1 MKQKF
6 LAGWEK
12 VSLRAKLTA
21 LSVGL
26 IGLLLSVSSTG
37 TVALLSTYLQ
47 QNTDTLLLTT
57 ANQLRDENPLGLERR
72 VSSGN
77 LALPSLPSDYYIAIL
92 DADGNQFLGLVSSTG
107 GGRELPNF
115 ETLSLDKVIELGGL
129 PFDAEVEGT
138 RGEREWRI
146 VAIPLSRANGTVVVA
161 LPTSSN
167 RQIIAEYGVIGARF
181 GIFLLTLSGLSIW
194 LTITSALRPLKEVER
209 TSEAIQS
216 GKFSSRL
223 VERDPKTEIGRLNR
237 ALNSMLDSIE
247 GAVRG
252 RDKTLT
258 QMRRFVSD
266 ASHELRTPLVTVR
279 GYAELYR
286 MGAIKTKK
294 DLNEA
299 MQRIESEA
307 IRMTGL
313 VESLLTLTRMDEI
326 GNLKLREQDLSE
338 IASAVVKDASVANP
352 KVRFLAQS
360 STSLIANVDGD
371 RIKQVLTNLVN
382 NAGRFS
388 ADGSEVLVSVSSANG
403 KHRLEVIDH
412 GEGIPEMMRAKVFD
426 RFYRADSSRNRET
439 GGSGLGLAI
448 AKSIVRAHEGQI
460 WIEETEGGG
469 ATFVI
474 ELPTKGPEVDLSTAS
489 IKTVTES

>member
-6 LAGWEK
+6 LAGWER

-26 IGLLLSVSSTG
+26 IGLLLSVSSAG

-47 QNTDTLLLTT
+47 QNTDTLLITT
-57 ANQLRDENPLGLERR
+57 ANQLRNENPLGLERR
-72 VSSGN
+72 VASGN
-77 LALPSLPSDYYIAIL
+77 LSLPSLPSDYYIAIL
-92 DADGNQFLGLVSSTG
+92 DADGNQYLGLVSSTG

-115 ETLSLDKVIELGGL
+115 SSLTRDKVVELGGI
-129 PFDAEVEGT
+129 PFDAEVVES
-138 RGEREWRI
+138 RGNERDWRI
-146 VAIPLSRANGTVVVA
+146 VDLPLSRANGSVVVA

-209 TSEAIQS
+209 TSEAVQS

-247 GAVRG
+247 TAVRG
-252 RDKTLT
+252 RDRTLS

-286 MGAIKTKK
+286 MGAIRNKK

-313 VESLLTLTRMDEI
+313 VESLLTLTRMDEV
-326 GNLKLREQDLSE
+326 GNLKLKLQDVSE

-352 KVRFLAQS
+352 QVRFLAQS
-360 STSLIANVDGD
+360 STAAKANIDGD

-382 NAGRFS
+382 NAGRF
-388 ADGSEVLVSVSSANG
+388 APEGSEVLVSVSSAKG
-403 KHRLEVIDH
+403 THRLEVVDH
-412 GEGIPEMMRAKVFD
+412 GEGVPETLRDKVFD
-426 RFYRADSSRNRET
+426 RFYRADTSRNRET

-448 AKSIVRAHEGQI
+448 AQSIVEGHGGKI
-460 WIEETEGGG
+460 WLEETPGGG

-474 ELPTKGPEVDLSTAS
+474 ELPSSGPK
-489 IKTVTES
+489 IESNQS

>member
-1 MKQKF
+1 MKAKF
-6 LAGWEK
+6 LSAWERI
-12 VSLRAKLTA
+12 SLRAKLTA

-26 IGLLLSVSSTG
+26 IGLLLSVSSAG

-47 QNTDTLLLTT
+47 QNTDTLLVTT
-57 ANQLRDENPLGLERR
+57 ANQLRDENPLRLEIR
-72 VSSGN
+72 VAAGDLS
-77 LALPSLPSDYYIAIL
+77 LPSLPSDYYIAIL
-92 DADGNQFLGLVSSTG
+92 DAEGNQYLGLVSATG

-115 ETLSLDKVIELGGL
+115 STLTLDKVIETQGL
-129 PFDAEVEGT
+129 PFDAEVELSNGRDT
-138 RGEREWRI
+138 SWRM
-146 VAIPLSRANGTVVVA
+146 VAVPLNRANGSVVVA
-161 LPTSSN
+161 LPTNTN
-167 RQIIAEYGVIGARF
+167 RQIVAEYGVIGARF

-209 TSEAIQS
+209 TSVAVQN

-223 VERDPKTEIGRLNR
+223 LERDPKTEIGRLNR

-252 RDKTLT
+252 RDQTLG

-286 MGAIKTKK
+286 MGAIKNKK
-294 DLNEA
+294 DVAEA

-313 VESLLTLTRMDEI
+313 VESLLTLTRMDEA
-326 GNLKLREQDLSE
+326 GNLKLSNQDIGEL
-338 IASAVVKDASVANP
+338 AAAVVKDAAVANP
-352 KVRFLAQS
+352 KVRFES
-360 STSLIANVDGD
+360 VSTSDSPARVDAD
-371 RIKQVLTNLVN
+371 RIRQVLTNLVN
-382 NAGRFS
+382 NAGRF
-388 ADGSEVLVSVSSANG
+388 APEGTEVLVKVTQSG
-403 KHRLEVIDH
+403 EQHRIEVIDH
-412 GEGIPEMMRAKVFD
+412 GEGIPEPIRDKVFD
-426 RFYRADSSRNRET
+426 RFYRADNSRNRET

-448 AKSIVRAHEGQI
+448 AKSIVTGHGGKI
-460 WIEETEGGG
+460 WIEQTPGGG

-474 ELPTKGPEVDLSTAS
+474 ELPTKGPSTELSTAEQPS
-489 IKTVTES
+489 

>member
-1 MKQKF
+1 LKERF
-6 LAGWEK
+6 LAAWEK

-26 IGLLLSVSSTG
+26 IGLLLSVSSAG

-47 QNTDTLLLTT
+47 QNTDTLLVTT
-57 ANQLRDENPLGLERR
+57 ANQLRDENPLRLELR
-72 VSSGN
+72 VAAGD
-77 LALPSLPSDYYIAIL
+77 LALPSLPSDYFIAIL
-92 DADGNQFLGLVSSTG
+92 DADGNQYLGLVSSTG

-115 ETLSLDKVIELGGL
+115 STLTLERVLETQGL
-129 PFDAEVEGT
+129 PFDAKVALSSG
-138 RGEREWRI
+138 RDIDWRI
-146 VAIPLSRANGTVVVA
+146 VAMPLNRANGSVVVA
-161 LPTSSN
+161 IPTSSN
-167 RQIIAEYGVIGARF
+167 RQIVAEYGVIGGRF

-209 TSEAIQS
+209 TSEAVQS

-223 VERDPKTEIGRLNR
+223 IERDPKTEIGRLNR

-252 RDKTLT
+252 RDTTLA

-286 MGAIKTKK
+286 MGAIRNKR
-294 DLNEA
+294 DVAEA

-307 IRMTGL
+307 IRMSGL
-313 VESLLTLTRMDEI
+313 VESLLTLTRMDEV
-326 GNLKLREQDLSE
+326 GNLKLKNQEISE
-338 IASAVVKDASVANP
+338 LASAVVKDAAVANP
-352 KVRFLAQS
+352 KVRFVSQFTGSDKAR
-360 STSLIANVDGD
+360 IDVD

-382 NAGRFS
+382 NAGRF
-388 ADGSEVLVSVSSANG
+388 APEGSEVLVTVSQLG
-403 KHRLEVIDH
+403 EKHRIEVIDH
-412 GEGIPEMMRAKVFD
+412 GEGIPEAMRSKVFD
-426 RFYRADSSRNRET
+426 RFFRADNSRNRET

-448 AKSIVRAHEGQI
+448 AQSIVSAHNGKI
-460 WIEETEGGG
+460 WIEETKGGG
-469 ATFVI
+469 ATFI
-474 ELPTKGPEVDLSTAS
+474 LELPTAGPSTEPASSEV
-489 IKTVTES
+489 

>member
-1 MKQKF
+1 LKQKF
-6 LAGWEK
+6 LAGWER

-26 IGLLLSVSSTG
+26 IGLLLSVSSAG

-47 QNTDTLLLTT
+47 QNTDTLLTTT
-57 ANQLRDENPLGLERR
+57 ANQLRDESPLNLERR
-72 VSSGN
+72 VASGA
-77 LALPSLPSDYYIAIL
+77 LSLPSLPSDYYIAIL

-107 GGRELPNF
+107 GGRTLPNF
-115 ETLSLDKVIELGGL
+115 SSLTLERVIEIGGL
-129 PFDAEVEGT
+129 PFDAEIDG
-138 RGEREWRI
+138 GPGDGQDWRI
-146 VAIPLSRANGTVVVA
+146 VALPLTRANGSVVVA

-167 RQIIAEYGVIGARF
+167 RQIIREYGVIGARF

-209 TSEAIQS
+209 TSEAVQS

-252 RDKTLT
+252 RDKTLS

-286 MGAIKTKK
+286 MGAIKSKK

-326 GNLKLREQDLSE
+326 GNLKLKEQDLSE
-338 IASAVVKDASVANP
+338 LASAVVKDASVANP

-360 STSLIANVDGD
+360 ATAAKAKVDQD

-382 NAGRFS
+382 NAGRF
-388 ADGSEVLVSVSSANG
+388 APEGSEVLVRVSSSAG
-403 KHRLEVIDH
+403 THRIEVVDH
-412 GEGIPEMMRAKVFD
+412 GEGIPEALRDKVFD

-448 AKSIVRAHEGQI
+448 AQSIVAAHEGKI

-474 ELPTKGPEVDLSTAS
+474 ELPTNGPSAELSTTS
-489 IKTVTES
+489 QNP